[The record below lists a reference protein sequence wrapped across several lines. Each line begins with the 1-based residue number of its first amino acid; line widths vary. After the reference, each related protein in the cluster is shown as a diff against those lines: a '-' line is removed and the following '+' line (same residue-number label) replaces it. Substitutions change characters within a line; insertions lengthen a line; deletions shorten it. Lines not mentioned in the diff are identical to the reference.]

1 MKAND
6 IERKRFDEALDVII
20 DLFNNLEN
28 DRPIIQ
34 FNDEVLEQI
43 EKAKIKYGEDTVHER
58 INKIVQDML
67 AWLDLEDV
75 EIEEEEE
82 SGEEE

>member
-34 FNDEVLEQI
+34 FDDEVVEQI
-43 EKAKIKYGEDTVHER
+43 EKAKIKYGEDTVNER

-75 EIEEEEE
+75 ELGEEED